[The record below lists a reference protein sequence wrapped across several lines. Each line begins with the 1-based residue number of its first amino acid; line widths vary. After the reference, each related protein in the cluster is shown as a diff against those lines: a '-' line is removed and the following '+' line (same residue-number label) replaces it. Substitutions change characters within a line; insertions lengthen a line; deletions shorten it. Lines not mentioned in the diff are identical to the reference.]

1 MRTTMISKSHLLLA
15 TLLSGSMAFA
25 QQPTP
30 SQSPAPPP
38 STSTSPDAKLPP
50 GNLPRARGMMRENFE
65 HRMMGPNDMAASRR
79 IAPAGTWWRNP
90 DMVQALSLS
99 ADQQKRMNDVFQQAR
114 LQLIDLKA
122 NVEKQNVLLEPM
134 LDANPPDTAKVLAQI
149 DRVAQA
155 RAELEKTNA
164 KMLLGIRSV
173 LTPEQWTKLQ
183 AEERSHR
190 PRMMPKMPPQPGR
203 PPSPGALGPE
213 GLLIPPPMPA
223 DNADLPPL
231 PAE

>member
-1 MRTTMISKSHLLLA
+1 
-15 TLLSGSMAFA
+15 
-25 QQPTP
+25 
-30 SQSPAPPP
+30 
-38 STSTSPDAKLPP
+38 
-50 GNLPRARGMMRENFE
+50 
-65 HRMMGPNDMAASRR
+65 
-79 IAPAGTWWRNP
+79 
-90 DMVQALSLS
+90 MVQALSLS

-134 LDANPPDTAKVLAQI
+134 LDANPPDTTRVLAQI

-190 PRMMPKMPPQPGR
+190 PRRMPKMPPLPGR
-203 PPSPGALGPE
+203 PPTPGALGPQ
-213 GLLIPPPMPA
+213 GFLVPPPMP
-223 DNADLPPL
+223 DGNTDLPPL